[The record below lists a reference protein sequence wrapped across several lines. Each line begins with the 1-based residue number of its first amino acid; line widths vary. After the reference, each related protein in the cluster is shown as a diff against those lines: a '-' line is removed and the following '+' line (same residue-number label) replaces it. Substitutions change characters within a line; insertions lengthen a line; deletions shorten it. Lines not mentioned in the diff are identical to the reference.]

1 MSSITDINTVNVESG
16 FKFLPVRVLNSGGKS
31 VGIQNKSLSKKVV
44 IKSPLMLTWGLSDYE
59 GNEQYKFSLQFPGND
74 FLTPKTKTFLD
85 QMMAFEEMC
94 KAGVLLNS
102 KEWMGKKLT
111 PEVLD
116 ALWTPMLKYPKT
128 DGEIDTT
135 RSPTLP
141 IKVPRY
147 DGKWA
152 CEVYDHK
159 GNCVFDPNDTEQ
171 LCKLLE
177 EKFFNGGRLLK
188 FSLGHKYEL
197 MRVLGI
203 ALADTDY
210 DFETIIHHQD
220 DYFCLPWSW
229 EIKSPRS
236 FFETIYL
243 KMYEHWGRELIAD
256 GFDLAKPE
264 ELFV

>member
-1 MSSITDINTVNVESG
+1 MSL
-16 FKFLPVRVLNSGGKS
+16 KFPDSDVDF
-31 VGIQNKSLSKKVV
+31 VV
-44 IKSPLMLTWGLSDYE
+44 TPAYFLG
-59 GNEQYKFSLQFPGND
+59 D
-74 FLTPKTKTFLD
+74 FD
-85 QMMAFEEMC
+85 
-94 KAGVLLNS
+94 
-102 KEWMGKKLT
+102 
-111 PEVLD
+111 
-116 ALWTPMLKYPKT
+116 
-128 DGEIDTT
+128 
-135 RSPTLP
+135 
-141 IKVPRY
+141 
-147 DGKWA
+147 
-152 CEVYDHK
+152 VYDREETL
-159 GNCVFDPNDTEQ
+159 GEYLSNFDPNDTEQ

-220 DYFCLPWSW
+220 DYFCLPWSG